1 MLQEAPKRVESSSSV
16 TVVCGVK
23 VKQKACVELA
33 ASQNLQLSKQK
44 QKEIVIQLES
54 DSETK
59 TYVIAGAQNIFSFK
73 VGHFNPLSSKY
84 QIAFLNLFCNFDCKM
99 RGAI

>member
-1 MLQEAPKRVESSSSV
+1 MLQEAPNIAESSSSG

-44 QKEIVIQLES
+44 EKEIVITLEI

-59 TYVIAGAQNIFSFK
+59 KLMLLQVHKIFS
-73 VGHFNPLSSKY
+73 PSKLGILTLY
-84 QIAFLNLFCNFDCKM
+84 HPST
-99 RGAI
+99 R

>member
-1 MLQEAPKRVESSSSV
+1 MLQEAPNIAESSSSG

-44 QKEIVIQLES
+44 EIVIKLEI

-84 QIAFLNLFCNFDCKM
+84 QIAFLDLF
-99 RGAI
+99 

>member
-1 MLQEAPKRVESSSSV
+1 MLQEAPNIAESSSSG

-44 QKEIVIQLES
+44 EKEIVIKLEI

-59 TYVIAGAQNIFSFK
+59 TS
-73 VGHFNPLSSKY
+73 PSKLGILTLY
-84 QIAFLNLFCNFDCKM
+84 HPST
-99 RGAI
+99 R

>member
-1 MLQEAPKRVESSSSV
+1 MLQEAPNIAESSSSG

-44 QKEIVIQLES
+44 EIVIKLEI

-84 QIAFLNLFCNFDCKM
+84 QIAFLDLFWL
-99 RGAI
+99 

>member
-1 MLQEAPKRVESSSSV
+1 MLQEAPNIAESSSSG

-44 QKEIVIQLES
+44 EKEIVITLEI

-59 TYVIAGAQNIFSFK
+59 NLVHKIFS
-73 VGHFNPLSSKY
+73 PSKLGILTLY
-84 QIAFLNLFCNFDCKM
+84 HPST
-99 RGAI
+99 R

>member
-1 MLQEAPKRVESSSSV
+1 MLQKAPNIAESSSSG

-44 QKEIVIQLES
+44 EIVIKLEI

-84 QIAFLNLFCNFDCKM
+84 QIAFLDLFWL
-99 RGAI
+99 

>member
-1 MLQEAPKRVESSSSV
+1 MFQEAPNIVESSSSV

-23 VKQKACVELA
+23 VKQEACVELA
-33 ASQNLQLSKQK
+33 VSQNLQLSKQK
-44 QKEIVIQLES
+44 EKEIVIKLEI

-59 TYVIAGAQNIFSFK
+59 AYVNSGAQNIFSFK

-84 QIAFLNLFCNFDCKM
+84 QRAPPGFIL
-99 RGAI
+99 